1 MGQVARY
8 DIATL
13 RGPERTPQGFLRA
26 DAALTRSGVFSYRN
40 PDGTVRR
47 EYRPPEEVFKA
58 DSLASFEDAP
68 LTKLHPARLVD
79 KDNARELAV
88 GMVKEAPRR
97 DGDLAVSRVVVM
109 DAGAIAAVES
119 GELPAVSCGY
129 TCDYDPTPGV
139 TPQGERYDG
148 VQRNIVGNHLA
159 LVPVG
164 RAGPEARIRLDAAD
178 AVMVDATTPT
188 REPREDCAMAVKIR
202 LDGIDYEAGEQLAQA
217 ITVSQEKAKARA
229 DELEDQL
236 KQAKEATAKEKARAD
251 AAEEQLKKAR
261 EDAAPAALQKKI
273 DARLSL
279 EREAAK
285 VLGSEAKFDGK
296 TDEQIKVE
304 VITKLHP
311 EAKARIDAEPEATRS
326 VYIQA
331 RYDAALEESA
341 EDSERNDDLAEAHRA
356 AETGNRNDGATNN
369 TKRKFYEDE
378 ANAWKQKAN

>member
-13 RGPERTPQGFLRA
+13 RGPERTQQGFLRA
-26 DAALTRSGVFSYRN
+26 DAALTRSGVFLYRN

-68 LTKLHPARLVD
+68 LTKLHPGRLVD
-79 KDNARELAV
+79 KTNAREVTV

-109 DAGAIAAVES
+109 DAETIAAVES
-119 GELPAVSCGY
+119 KELGAVSCGY

-178 AVMVDATTPT
+178 AVMVDASTPT
-188 REPREDCAMAVKIR
+188 KEAREDSAMAFKIR

-217 ITVSQEKAKARA
+217 ITVSQQKSKARE
-229 DELEDQL
+229 DELEAQL

-251 AAEEQLKKAR
+251 VAEEALKKAR
-261 EDAAPAALQKKI
+261 EDASPAALRKLVQ
-273 DARLSL
+273 ARAAL
-279 EREAAK
+279 ESQASK
-285 VLGSEAKFDGK
+285 VLGAEAKFDGK
-296 TDEQIKVE
+296 TDEQIKTE

-311 EAKARIDAEPEATRS
+311 EAKARIDAEPEATKS
-326 VYIQA
+326 VYVQA
-331 RYDAALEESA
+331 RYDAAIEAFSA
-341 EDSERNDDLAEAHRA
+341 GDERNDELGEANRA
-356 AETGNRNDGATNN
+356 AHESGGSRDDAAD
-369 TKRKFYEDE
+369 KFYEDE
-378 ANAWKQKAN
+378 ANAWKPKA